1 MFKSLRALC
10 VALAITLASTLVF
23 GAGVFAAGP
32 KTQVPGYYRMQIGQ
46 IQVTAV
52 FDGAIDID
60 TSLLKNAAPEEL
72 NRLLARMFVGNPKM
86 STAVNAYVVDTGREV
101 LLIDTGMG
109 GFRGPALGHIEE
121 NLRAAGY
128 APGKI
133 DTVLL
138 THIHGDHVGGLTDAA
153 GAARFPKAVVLVAQ
167 EEAAY
172 WLSPEAAAAAPK
184 GKQASFEFARK
195 MAAPYIASGR
205 WQTFAKGATLAPG
218 VRSEPTVGHTPGH
231 TAFAIESEGQKL
243 LIVGDVLHAHAV
255 QFARPGV
262 SIEFDV
268 DQRMA
273 IATRRAVLKAV
284 AAEGCLLGGMHLPFP
299 GVGHVRAEGEDAYA
313 WVPVEFTPAVPAAK

>member
-10 VALAITLASTLVF
+10 VALVFALAF
-23 GAGVFAAGP
+23 GAHALAAGP

-60 TSLLKNAAPEEL
+60 TALLHNAAPEEL

-86 STAVNAYVVDTGREV
+86 PTAVNAYVVDTGREV

-109 GFRGPALGHIEE
+109 GFRGPTLGHIEE

-128 APGKI
+128 EPGQI
-133 DTVLL
+133 DKVLL
-138 THIHGDHVGGLTDAA
+138 THIHSDHIGGLTDAA
-153 GAARFPKAVVLVAQ
+153 GVARFPKAVVLVAQ

-172 WLSPEAAAAAPK
+172 WLSPENAAAAPK
-184 GKQASFEFARK
+184 GKQPSFALARN
-195 MAAPYIASGR
+195 MTAPYIASGR
-205 WQTFAKGATLAPG
+205 WQTFAMGATLAPG
-218 VRSEPTVGHTPGH
+218 VRAEPTVGHTPGH
-231 TAFAIESEGQKL
+231 TAYAIESDGQKL
-243 LIVGDVLHAHAV
+243 LIVGDLLHAHAV

-262 SIEFDV
+262 SIDFDV
-268 DQRMA
+268 DQRKA

-284 AAEGCLLGGMHLPFP
+284 AAEGCLMGGMHLPFP

-313 WVPVEFTPAVPAAK
+313 WVPVEYTPALPAAK

>member
-10 VALAITLASTLVF
+10 VALAFTLVF
-23 GAGVFAAGP
+23 GAGAFAAGP

-60 TSLLKNAAPEEL
+60 TALLKNAAPEEL
-72 NRLLARMFVGNPKM
+72 NRLLARTFVGNPKM
-86 STAVNAYVVDTGREV
+86 PTAVNAYVVDTGTEV

-128 APGKI
+128 EPGQIGK
-133 DTVLL
+133 VLL

-153 GAARFPKAVVLVAQ
+153 GKARFPKAVVMVAQ
-167 EEAAY
+167 EESAY
-172 WLSPEAAAAAPK
+172 WLSPENAAAAPK
-184 GKQASFEFARK
+184 NKQPSFEFARK
-195 MAAPYIASGR
+195 MAAPYVASGR
-205 WQTFAKGATLAPG
+205 WQTFTKGATLAPG
-218 VRSEPTVGHTPGH
+218 VRSEPTFGHTPGH
-231 TAFAIESEGQKL
+231 TAYAIESDGQKL
-243 LIVGDVLHAHAV
+243 LIVGDLVHAHAV

-268 DQRMA
+268 DQQKA
-273 IATRRAVLKAV
+273 IAARRAVFKAV
-284 AAEGCLLGGMHLPFP
+284 AAEGALMGGMHLPFP
-299 GVGHVRAEGEDAYA
+299 GVGHVRADGEDAYA
-313 WVPVEFTPAVPAAK
+313 WVPVEFTPAAPAAK